1 MNTTEIQKKIAY
13 DLTLE
18 YVRQNNILSGQNSTI
33 DNKVKL
39 FKQYYDEF
47 LQAVKNNNL
56 L

>member
-1 MNTTEIQKKIAY
+1 MNANEIQKKIAY

-18 YVRQNNILSGQNSTI
+18 YVRQNKSLDGNNIP
-33 DNKVKL
+33 DKVKL

-47 LQAVKNNNL
+47 LQAVKDNNL